1 MSEIFKKHF
10 LEILLFFLIFV
21 TIFIRSLKNPNPAI
35 KTKRSVIMRI
45 LDSLG
50 SVFIGCSVGISIYIG
65 SLYFTDNQYNY
76 LGFLVGYLVGSL
88 GEKFINVIDLK
99 IGDILIKAVNSYL
112 DRFKK

>member
-1 MSEIFKKHF
+1 MSEILKKHF
-10 LEILLFFLIFV
+10 LEFLLFFLIFI
-21 TIFIRSLKNPNPAI
+21 TIFIRSLKNPNEFN
-35 KTKRSVIMRI
+35 KKRSIPMRI

-88 GEKFINVIDLK
+88 GEKFINIIDLK
-99 IGDILIKAVNSYL
+99 IGDILIEAINSYL
-112 DRFKK
+112 ERFKK

>member
-1 MSEIFKKHF
+1 MSGILKKHF
-10 LEILLFFLIFV
+10 LEFLLFFLIFI
-21 TIFIRSLKNPNPAI
+21 TIFIRSLKNPSELN
-35 KTKRSVIMRI
+35 KKRSIPMRI

-88 GEKFINVIDLK
+88 GEKFINIIDLK
-99 IGDILIKAVNSYL
+99 IGDILIEAINSYL
-112 DRFKK
+112 ERFKK